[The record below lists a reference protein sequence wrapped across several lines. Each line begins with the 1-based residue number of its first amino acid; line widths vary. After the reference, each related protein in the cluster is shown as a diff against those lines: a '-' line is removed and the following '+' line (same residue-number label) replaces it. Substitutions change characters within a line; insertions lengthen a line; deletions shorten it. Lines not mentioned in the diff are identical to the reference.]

1 MSGSVGFALCRARGH
16 HTPGGMH
23 RGTGCVVFPGVRYD
37 SNVETPQTKRSR
49 SIRATIPAAGLDG
62 ALGTRDIYMTAVSP
76 RIGRSSQQISRA
88 LAASLY
94 AQAGAARWGL
104 AIEQFT
110 ERLRDSA
117 ARHLGDLSA
126 APAEIERYLTTLRLE
141 DLALAAACAAGLD
154 AAWEYFVANYREQLY
169 AAARAIVGTPRDAER
184 ARELADSLYADLY
197 GLPGAGGAR
206 RKPLFA
212 YFHGRSKLSTWLR
225 AVLSQRYVDSLRAGR
240 RQVAL
245 DDVGEFSESNAVD
258 ERVGGTR
265 SPAHAASTRAPEARD
280 PDREKYL
287 DLLHSALAE
296 ALARVSAEDRSRLRA
311 YYLDSL
317 TLAEIAKQRGEHEAT
332 ASRHLERC
340 RRELRTYVER
350 RLLDGAPQ
358 VDGGATRPAL
368 SAAQVAL
375 CFEYAVED
383 WPFDLKS
390 ELDRG
395 SGDEPGIP

>member
-1 MSGSVGFALCRARGH
+1 
-16 HTPGGMH
+16 
-23 RGTGCVVFPGVRYD
+23 
-37 SNVETPQTKRSR
+37 
-49 SIRATIPAAGLDG
+49 
-62 ALGTRDIYMTAVSP
+62 MTAVSP
-76 RIGRSSQQISRA
+76 RIGRTSPQISPA

-94 AQAGAARWGL
+94 AQSGAARWGL
-104 AIEQFT
+104 ALDRFT

-117 ARHLGDLSA
+117 ARHLGDSA
-126 APAEIERYLTTLRLE
+126 AGPAETERYLKSLRLQ

-154 AAWEYFVANYREQLY
+154 AAWEYFVANYREQMY
-169 AAARAIVGTPRDAER
+169 AAARAVVGTPRDAER

-206 RKPLFA
+206 RKPLFS

-245 DDVGEFSESNAVD
+245 DDVGEIGESNTVD
-258 ERVGGTR
+258 ERVGAAR
-265 SPAHAASTRAPEARD
+265 SPAHAAASTHAPPEARD
-280 PDREKYL
+280 PDRERYL
-287 DLLHSALAE
+287 DLLHAALAE
-296 ALARVSAEDRSRLRA
+296 ALARVSDEDRSRLRA

-340 RRELRTYVER
+340 RRELRAYVER
-350 RLLDGAPQ
+350 RLLDGAPHE
-358 VDGGATRPAL
+358 DGRATRPAL

-395 SGDEPGIP
+395 SGDEPGVP